1 MKRLFAAILLLCL
14 VFTAGCALQADQEL
28 NPVEPNEYRLQAAN
42 DTGVP
47 IHGFGYEW
55 YRNDELVLSGLC
67 TAHDGGYLEPDDLL
81 AETFQIDSLGGE
93 GLYRLRVFVL
103 DADSAD
109 YCEETAEIDLK
120 GGMLIRIS
128 ISGQKGD
135 YSAEISPL
143 T

>member
-1 MKRLFAAILLLCL
+1 MKRLLAALLLLCL

-28 NPVEPNEYRLQAAN
+28 DPVEPNEYRLQLVN
-42 DTGVP
+42 DTGTP

-55 YRNDELVLSGLC
+55 YREDELIRSGLC

-81 AETFQIDSLGGE
+81 SETFLLEELGE
-93 GLYRLRVFVL
+93 GSYRLRVFVL

-109 YCEETAEIDLK
+109 YCEETVEIDLK

-128 ISGQKGD
+128 ISGQKGE
-135 YSAEISPL
+135 YSAEFSPL